1 MLDAAAGGLPV
12 PALAQVHPG
21 CGGDVAVRPL
31 PAATHYLEDPVSI
44 ATRNLILTAILVV
57 GAVSALA
64 LAKDAAEGAKL
75 AGALSLAI
83 GTLWMHS
90 GRGVP
95 DDLDLTAPRRV
106 QREPSRYVGAVVPV
120 LLLLS
125 SPALAC
131 LQDNECDTGCCR
143 YTQCQAASVCADE
156 AAPAKRAAL
165 PLWPVLLPGIA
176 LLAAVAWRTRR
187 RLPLRAMVPACLLL
201 CASCA
206 GLSLAR
212 VGAAV
217 IDCSAPALQGQ
228 IAGLLQR
235 VSEILLGGQPD
246 WASQLQALEASGVPA
261 LACAVSKASSGGGGL
276 GGTGPASADAGAE
289 ARERGRLYLA
299 QRGLVVR

>member
-1 MLDAAAGGLPV
+1 MTL
-12 PALAQVHPG
+12 
-21 CGGDVAVRPL
+21 
-31 PAATHYLEDPVSI
+31 
-44 ATRNLILTAILVV
+44 ATRNLLLTAL
-57 GAVSALA
+57 L
-64 LAKDAAEGAKL
+64 LTL
-75 AGALSLAI
+75 AGVLAVFSRDATQ
-83 GTLWMHS
+83 GLQLAGTLCTAVVTLWMHS
-90 GRGVP
+90 GRDPVVP
-95 DDLDLTAPRRV
+95 DDLDVTERRPV
-106 QREPSRYVGAVVPV
+106 REPSRYVGAVLPAI
-120 LLLLS
+120 LLLA
-125 SPALAC
+125 SPAWAC